1 MGNRGGHA
9 VVLGASMAGLLAARV
24 LTEFYDRV
32 TIVERDELDDA
43 AEPRRGVPQSR
54 QPHVVLARCGQVA
67 EELFPGITA
76 ELVAAGAHEWT
87 DGDLSRHYT
96 RFGGHL
102 SCRVGK
108 IPDPSSLSIVYA
120 SRPFIESHVRRRVRA
135 LPSVT
140 LCDRHDVD
148 SLTWAGGAVTGVRV
162 SSRAEGRA
170 TDIAADL
177 VVDATGRGSRTPSFL
192 ETMGY
197 ERPREDQLTVNVSY
211 VSMPVRIP
219 DGVLHEYLFI
229 DMFNA
234 GRPYGFAISRCEH
247 DHWSVLVGSLGKNT
261 PPPATADEFMR
272 LAREFMPAHA
282 YAAVRN
288 GEPLSD
294 LALHRFPASRW
305 RRYDKLKRT
314 PDGLLVT
321 GDAVA
326 SFNPIYG
333 QGMTVAAIDAIALR
347 DCLTRGAN
355 DLPRRFQRSAARGI
369 QVAWRTA
376 VGSDLALP
384 EVDGRRTIAT
394 KLSNAYLDRVL
405 RAAETDPWVCQKF
418 QRITG
423 MLEPPTA
430 LFSPTMLRKVIKPA
444 AAPATTEPAAA
455 SATA

>member
-1 MGNRGGHA
+1 MEKRGKHA
-9 VVLGASMAGLLAARV
+9 VVLGASMAGLMAARV
-24 LTEFYDRV
+24 LTEFYERV
-32 TIVERDELDDA
+32 TIVERDELDDTS
-43 AEPRRGVPQSR
+43 EPRRGVPQSR
-54 QPHVVLARCGQVA
+54 QPHVVLARCGEVI

-76 ELVAAGAHEWT
+76 ELVAAGAHTWT
-87 DGDLSRHYT
+87 DGDLSRFHT

-102 SCRVGK
+102 SCSVGE
-108 IPDPSSLSIVYA
+108 IPDPSALTMLFA

-135 LPSVT
+135 LPAVS

-148 SLTWAGGAVTGVRV
+148 SLTWSGGVVTGARV
-162 SSRAEGRA
+162 SSRTEGR
-170 TDIAADL
+170 TFDIAADV

-197 ERPREDQLTVNVSY
+197 GRPREDHLTVNVSY

-219 DGVLHEYLFI
+219 EGLLHEYLFI

-234 GRPYGFAISRCEH
+234 GRPYGFSISRCEH
-247 DHWSVLVGSLGKNT
+247 DLWSVLVGSLGKHAV
-261 PPPATADEFMR
+261 PPATVDEFMR
-272 LAREFMPAHA
+272 LAEQLMPAHA

-288 GEPLSD
+288 GAPLGD

-305 RRYDKLKRT
+305 RRYDTMRRL

-347 DCLTRGAN
+347 DCLTRGAKG
-355 DLPRRFQRSAARGI
+355 LPRRFQRVAARGI
-369 QVAWRTA
+369 KVAWRTA

-384 EVDGRRTIAT
+384 EVDGRRTVAT
-394 KLSNAYLDRVL
+394 KLTNAYLDRVL
-405 RAAETDPWVCQKF
+405 SAGETDPWVCQKF
-418 QRITG
+418 QRVTG

-430 LFSPTMLRKVIKPA
+430 LFTPTMLRKVMKPA
-444 AAPATTEPAAA
+444 AATSEPASAPATA
-455 SATA
+455 